1 MTHLDPNHQDGIDQI
16 DKQGEGCLGMVVG
29 VGVGIVLCMIIMAL
43 QGCASMPA
51 QVQQPMLQGSAV
63 QPNCV
68 WFCHIIVT
76 VGKAESDVGT
86 TGTAPITT
94 GNITLDQDSTSTAS
108 GEKSVGPKP

>member
-1 MTHLDPNHQDGIDQI
+1 MIEPEKIDGIDQI

-29 VGVGIVLCMIIMAL
+29 AGVGIILCMIVMAL

-51 QVQQPMLQGSAV
+51 PVTQPMLQGTAA

-76 VGKAESDVGT
+76 VGKAESDVDT

-108 GEKSVGPKP
+108 SEKSVGPKP